1 MMNESNCLTPP
12 PRLYRITSF
21 TKLKSWEQQTQEELG
36 SIEVTMSDSSSMGQT
51 SMAQPFG
58 ITVSSSRTGCLY
70 PNALRPHLPLFHNIT
85 GEY

>member
-58 ITVSSSRTGCLY
+58 ITVSSEHGPDVFTPQCSKISSPY
-70 PNALRPHLPLFHNIT
+70 IFII
-85 GEY
+85 